1 MKIQLTFENALYVSQ
16 ALSGLDKLRILN
28 LKSDFFISSSS
39 GLGMP
44 AYISTQG
51 QIPKQISNNEQNLL
65 ASFKGIANI
74 LRNGTN
80 AIFGS
85 NFIIQVAFSGSL
97 AVLWGI
103 INSL

>member
-1 MKIQLTFENALYVSQ
+1 MQIQLTFENALYVSQ

-51 QIPKQISNNEQNLL
+51 QIPKQISNDDQNLL
-65 ASFKGIANI
+65 AIFKGIANK
-74 LRNGTN
+74 LQDGSN

-85 NFIIQVAFSGSL
+85 TFIIQVALSGSL